1 LRPFAADPAA
11 ARDLISR
18 RIYTRLA
25 ETLALLGV
33 LLQAIQLLSS
43 ASEATATEHY
53 RQLYRSSSVTLH
65 KMCPPIAQILPC
77 LFMVAC
83 CGRRPL
89 YFAPVLFFLFYFF
102 SSKHFLRRPST
113 YVLDTFPHCVISVA
127 VKLRLFYS
135 AIKLV
140 GKCDREGYR

>member
-43 ASEATATEHY
+43 ASEATVD
-53 RQLYRSSSVTLH
+53 SNGTL
-65 KMCPPIAQILPC
+65 PTSL
-77 LFMVAC
+77 
-83 CGRRPL
+83 
-89 YFAPVLFFLFYFF
+89 
-102 SSKHFLRRPST
+102 
-113 YVLDTFPHCVISVA
+113 
-127 VKLRLFYS
+127 
-135 AIKLV
+135 
-140 GKCDREGYR
+140 